1 MAIHRDE
8 IARNGQDMRFLD
20 SNISNLAWFYVRSN
34 YQKKKKREIKT
45 QFIKRYFKDNIA
57 D

>member
-8 IARNGQDMRFLD
+8 IARNGQDMRILD
-20 SNISNLAWFYVRSN
+20 SNISNSAWFYVRSN
-34 YQKKKKREIKT
+34 YQKKNKIKT

>member
-20 SNISNLAWFYVRSN
+20 SNISNSAWFYVRSN
-34 YQKKKKREIKT
+34 YKKKKKRDKNTIYK
-45 QFIKRYFKDNIA
+45 KVL
-57 D
+57 

>member
-34 YQKKKKREIKT
+34 YQKKKKKIKT

>member
-8 IARNGQDMRFLD
+8 IARNGQDMRILD
-20 SNISNLAWFYVRSN
+20 SNISNSAWFYVRSN
-34 YQKKKKREIKT
+34 YQKKKIKT

>member
-8 IARNGQDMRFLD
+8 IARNGQDMRILD
-20 SNISNLAWFYVRSN
+20 SNISNSAWFYVRSN
-34 YQKKKKREIKT
+34 YQKKKKNKIKT

>member
-20 SNISNLAWFYVRSN
+20 SNISNSAWFYVRGN
-34 YQKKKKREIKT
+34 YQKKNKIKT
-45 QFIKRYFKDNIA
+45 QFIKRYLKDIIA